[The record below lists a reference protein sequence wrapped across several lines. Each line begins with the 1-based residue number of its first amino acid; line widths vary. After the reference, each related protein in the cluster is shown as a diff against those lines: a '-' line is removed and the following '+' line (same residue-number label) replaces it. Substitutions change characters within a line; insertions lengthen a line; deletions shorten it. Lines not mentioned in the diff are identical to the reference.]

1 MFVVNLRPTGMRI
14 HFEAFTFDDGAHEL
28 RRAGEPV
35 EISPKAFVLLGLLLA
50 GRPRVMSH
58 VDLRDRLWPDSHVA
72 RTSLARL
79 VTEIRHALG
88 DEAGTPRFVRNV
100 HGLGYAFCGE
110 AHAEPGAIAPGE
122 PSGAAFPCGLLW
134 GAHEIGLREG
144 QNLIGRTPDC
154 AVRID
159 SPQVSRHHARILIHE
174 GQATVEDLG
183 SKNGTFVEG
192 ARLDG
197 PRRLKDG
204 ENVCVGPALLI
215 FREGYGPGSTKTG

>member
-1 MFVVNLRPTGMRI
+1 MRI
-14 HFEAFTFDDGAHEL
+14 HFDGFTFDESAHEL

-35 EISPKAFVLLGLLLA
+35 LISPKAFALLALLLGC
-50 GRPRVMSH
+50 RPRVLNH

-110 AHAEPGAIAPGE
+110 AHAEPSAIAPGAA
-122 PSGAAFPCGLLW
+122 PGAAFPCGLLW

-144 QNLIGRTPDC
+144 ENLIGRTPDC
-154 AVRID
+154 TVRID
-159 SPQVSRHHARILIHE
+159 SPQVSRHHARIRVHA
-174 GQATVEDLG
+174 GRATVEDLG
-183 SKNGTFVEG
+183 SKNGTFVDG

-197 PRRLKDG
+197 PRALKDG

>member
-1 MFVVNLRPTGMRI
+1 MRI
-14 HFEAFTFDDGAHEL
+14 HFGGFTFDDGVPEL
-28 RRAGEPV
+28 SRAGEPV
-35 EISPKAFVLLGLLLA
+35 EISPKAFALLGQLL
-50 GRPRVMSH
+50 GSRPRVLNH
-58 VDLRDRLWPDSHVA
+58 RDLRDRLWPDSHVA

-88 DEAGTPRFVRNV
+88 DEARAPRFVRNV
-100 HGLGYAFCGE
+100 HGLGYAFCGD
-110 AHAEPGAIAPGE
+110 AHAEPSAIAPGE
-122 PSGAAFPCGLLW
+122 PPGAAFPCGLLW

-144 QNLIGRTPDC
+144 ENLVGRTPDC

-159 SPQVSRHHARILIHE
+159 SPQVSRHHARIRVHE

-183 SKNGTFVEG
+183 SKNGTFVDG
-192 ARLDG
+192 ARLDV
-197 PRRLKDG
+197 PRKLKDG

>member
-122 PSGAAFPCGLLW
+122 PRARPSPAACCGAPMRSGCA
-134 GAHEIGLREG
+134 RD
-144 QNLIGRTPDC
+144 RT
-154 AVRID
+154 
-159 SPQVSRHHARILIHE
+159 
-174 GQATVEDLG
+174 
-183 SKNGTFVEG
+183 
-192 ARLDG
+192 
-197 PRRLKDG
+197 
-204 ENVCVGPALLI
+204 
-215 FREGYGPGSTKTG
+215 